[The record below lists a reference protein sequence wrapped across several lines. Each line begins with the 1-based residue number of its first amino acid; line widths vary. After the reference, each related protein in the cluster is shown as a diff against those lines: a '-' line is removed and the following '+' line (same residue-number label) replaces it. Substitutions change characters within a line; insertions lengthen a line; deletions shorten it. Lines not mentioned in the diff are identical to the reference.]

1 MSSVYF
7 SKRIYQQQQKKNMR
21 GTEGVHD
28 SDERVW
34 GSDMKSHDVSFNN
47 NNIKYIKTRGETR

>member
-1 MSSVYF
+1 MWAPYTFQSAF
-7 SKRIYQQQQKKNMR
+7 INNNKKNIR

-47 NNIKYIKTRGETR
+47 NNIKYIKTRGQTR

>member
-1 MSSVYF
+1 
-7 SKRIYQQQQKKNMR
+7 MR

-47 NNIKYIKTRGETR
+47 KNIKYTKTRGETR